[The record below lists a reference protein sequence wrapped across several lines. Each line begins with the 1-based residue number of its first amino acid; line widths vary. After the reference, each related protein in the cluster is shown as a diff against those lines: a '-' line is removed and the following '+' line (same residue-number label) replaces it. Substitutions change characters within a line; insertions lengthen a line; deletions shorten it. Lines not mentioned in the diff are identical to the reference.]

1 MVREPDDRKIAGVC
15 SGLADVLGV
24 DVTVVRVA
32 AVVLSL
38 MTPLVPIAYLVASVA
53 VPERRPDQPR
63 VRARHVRL
71 GRIPHPLLVVLAIV
85 AVAALVD
92 DAWWLNPFP
101 AGVALVGIGVW
112 LIVGGRDDAT
122 DRSAGPAAGTT
133 YAGGPPAPG
142 PVDATGP
149 GAATRPGPVGPEDGL
164 VDASTDHPSAT
175 GQGEGDPSGAGM
187 DPAATDGDGTPAST
201 GPAGDWTPPS
211 RPWWEAGQPA
221 TTAPAPSVGLA
232 PAPAR
237 SARLGS
243 AVVAV
248 LLVAGGTL
256 WLLTG
261 LDVVT
266 VSATGVLAGGLVL
279 IGLALVLG
287 AWWGRAYALL
297 PLGVVLAALLVV
309 GELVDVPFGAGIG
322 DRTRTVD
329 TARELRETHE
339 LFAGDLTLD
348 LTGAPLP
355 EAGAAEVE
363 ASVGIGD
370 LHVVVPRDATVEVRA
385 TSRAGDLVAPR
396 GSSPAPSQSPATTVR
411 SGTPPGADEARPP
424 RGTDDIG
431 IDETITID
439 GPAGGPRLEL
449 DLSTGIGDIEVSHG

>member
-1 MVREPDDRKIAGVC
+1 MHERPSAPPHQSSSARCRLGNMVREPDDRKIAGVC

-63 VRARHVRL
+63 LRARHVHL

-85 AVAALVD
+85 AVASLVD

-101 AGVALVGIGVW
+101 AAVALVGIGVW
-112 LIVGGRDDAT
+112 LIVGGRDDAA
-122 DRSAGPAAGTT
+122 DRPAGPEDR
-133 YAGGPPAPG
+133 
-142 PVDATGP
+142 PVDAP
-149 GAATRPGPVGPEDGL
+149 PD
-164 VDASTDHPSAT
+164 DPSAT
-175 GQGEGDPSGAGM
+175 GDGDDRSGAGANPTAM
-187 DPAATDGDGTPAST
+187 DRDGAST
-201 GPAGDWTPPS
+201 ASGPVEGWTPPS

-221 TTAPAPSVGLA
+221 STAPAPSAGPA

-237 SARLGS
+237 PARLGS

-261 LDVVT
+261 LDVIT
-266 VSATGVLAGGLVL
+266 VSATGVLAGGLVV
-279 IGLALVLG
+279 IGLALVVG
-287 AWWGRAYALL
+287 AWWGRAYRLL
-297 PLGVVLAALLVV
+297 PLGVVLAALLLV
-309 GELVDVPFGAGIG
+309 GELLDVPFGAGIG

-355 EAGAAEVE
+355 ETGAAEVE

-370 LHVVVPRDATVEVRA
+370 LHVVVPPDATVEVRA
-385 TSRAGDLVAPR
+385 TSRAGDLVVPR
-396 GSSPAPSQSPATTVR
+396 GASPASSRGSAMTVPA
-411 SGTPPGADEARPP
+411 GTPPAADEARPA
-424 RGTDDIG
+424 RGSDDIG
-431 IDETITID
+431 IDDTVTLD

>member
-63 VRARHVRL
+63 LRARHVHL

-85 AVAALVD
+85 AVASLVD

-101 AGVALVGIGVW
+101 AAVALVGIGVW
-112 LIVGGRDDAT
+112 LIAGGRDDAA
-122 DRSAGPAAGTT
+122 DRPAGPLGGTT
-133 YAGGPPAPG
+133 YSGGPPAPG
-142 PVDATGP
+142 PVDATGTGP
-149 GAATRPGPVGPEDGL
+149 RAGRGPVGPEDRP
-164 VDASTDHPSAT
+164 VDAPPDDPSAT
-175 GQGEGDPSGAGM
+175 GDGDDRSGAGAH
-187 DPAATDGDGTPAST
+187 PTATDRDGAST
-201 GPAGDWTPPS
+201 ASGPVDGWTPQS

-221 TTAPAPSVGLA
+221 STAPAPSAGPA

-237 SARLGS
+237 PARLGS

-266 VSATGVLAGGLVL
+266 VSATGVLAGGLVV
-279 IGLALVLG
+279 IGLALVVG
-287 AWWGRAYALL
+287 AWWGRAYRLL
-297 PLGVVLAALLVV
+297 PLGVVLAALLLV
-309 GELVDVPFGAGIG
+309 GELLDVPFGAGIG

-355 EAGAAEVE
+355 ETGAAEVE

-385 TSRAGDLVAPR
+385 TSRAGDLVVPR
-396 GSSPAPSQSPATTVR
+396 GESPASSRGSATTVPA
-411 SGTPPGADEARPP
+411 GTPSTTDEARPA
-424 RGTDDIG
+424 RGSDDIG
-431 IDETITID
+431 IDDTVTLD